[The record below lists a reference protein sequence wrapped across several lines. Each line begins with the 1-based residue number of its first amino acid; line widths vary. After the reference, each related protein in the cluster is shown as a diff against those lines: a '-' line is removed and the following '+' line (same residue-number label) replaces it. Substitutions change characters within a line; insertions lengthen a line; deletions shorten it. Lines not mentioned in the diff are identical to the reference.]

1 MKWRNLGVAA
11 EDIIAKTLHALVE
24 LRIDEQ
30 IHLFVF
36 SHSLL
41 LFSLFQSNNV
51 LMETRVWRI

>member
-1 MKWRNLGVAA
+1 MKWKNLGVAS
-11 EDIIAKTLHALVE
+11 DRISLQNLHARIE
-24 LRIDEQ
+24 LRIDEE

-41 LFSLFQSNNV
+41 LFSSFQSNNV